1 MRRRRVGRRRVR
13 ACTITSPARGNC
25 GGRGENGAKIS
36 SRTAG
41 FVTRSHYAQ
50 GQQSHSPIGS
60 IAATVRVDFEAKI
73 SVWNDNG
80 QCLLSVSSYAL
91 RDNLGPGS
99 ESSSDSREN
108 RRPPHAHHTARAAR
122 AVLPL
127 PPLPSTVRLFQPP
140 SAAPPVPF
148 LPLLPAARRYC
159 RCQPRSNAAATFRH
173 CPPSLPLPDTVCRRR
188 RCPSPSACMHPRPRI
203 AAPCATP
210 TPSSP
215 FAASSNRNSC
225 TYTIV
230 CATHQS
236 RPRRPSCPYLRRFR
250 CRALSLGRG
259 REAVEGAEVTLL
271 GGEGAP
277 HQPPA
282 APPNEG
288 CVAVAA
294 KALQLRDS
302 LEPLGSVHRSPAS
315 CAHRRG
321 HSTPPGPQ
329 HALSFL

>member
-1 MRRRRVGRRRVR
+1 MARPSSLVSRALLCPAPAAQPRSPPRRDGEAQGRPATPAGRERRGRRASPVRRRRVGRRRVR

-91 RDNLGPGS
+91 RDNLSPGS

-127 PPLPSTVRLFQPP
+127 PPLPATVRRWRPCHPP
-140 SAAPPVPF
+140 SACASH
-148 LPLLPAARRYC
+148 LPLLRPFLSYRC
-159 RCQPRSNAAATFRH
+159 CQPPADTAAASH
-173 CPPSLPLPDTVCRRR
+173 GPMLPPLFDTVRHRCRF
-188 RCPSPSACMHPRPRI
+188 
-203 AAPCATP
+203 P
-210 TPSSP
+210 TPSAAAAAVRHHPPACIRVRASP
-215 FAASSNRNSC
+215 RPAPHPPPPAPSQRPPTATAAP
-225 TYTIV
+225 T
-230 CATHQS
+230 
-236 RPRRPSCPYLRRFR
+236 PSCALPT
-250 CRALSLGRG
+250 RA
-259 REAVEGAEVTLL
+259 A
-271 GGEGAP
+271 
-277 HQPPA
+277 PA
-282 APPNEG
+282 APAAHIS
-288 CVAVAA
+288 VVSAVGPSLSGGGG
-294 KALQLRDS
+294 KRLRV
-302 LEPLGSVHRSPAS
+302 LR
-315 CAHRRG
+315 
-321 HSTPPGPQ
+321 
-329 HALSFL
+329 